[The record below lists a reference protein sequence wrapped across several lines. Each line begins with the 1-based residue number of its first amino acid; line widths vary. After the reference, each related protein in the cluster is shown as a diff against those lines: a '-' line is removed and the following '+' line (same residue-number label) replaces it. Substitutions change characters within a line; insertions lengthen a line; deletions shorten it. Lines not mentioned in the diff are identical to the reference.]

1 MSRPL
6 IYLIMIGIIKQ
17 LTKNKPMGFSIA
29 EVVVAVSIFAVIMV
43 IAIDSF
49 INVIAIN
56 RESRQYQA
64 LQDHA
69 RFLYEMISKELR
81 TAQVNLDGNCN
92 PDYWGH
98 TSVYNVET
106 VNGIQNLYFRNY
118 HDQCVH
124 YYLGGTNNDVLM
136 IDRDDQT
143 GIIMP
148 RNIKVKDLKFDVT
161 NFEYDKATNNPP
173 SVTFYMKLESIIWNP
188 PMVELQS
195 TITARYIE

>member
-1 MSRPL
+1 MT
-6 IYLIMIGIIKQ
+6 GIIKQ
-17 LTKNKPMGFSIA
+17 LNKAKQSGFSIA
-29 EVVVAVSIFAVIMV
+29 EVVIAVSIFSIIMV

-81 TAQVNLDGNCN
+81 TAQVNLDDSCD
-92 PDYWGH
+92 PDHWYY

-106 VNGIQNLYFRNY
+106 VNGIQHLYFRNY

-124 YYLGGTNNDVLM
+124 YYLGGTDGDVLM
-136 IDRDDQT
+136 VTRDNQT
-143 GIIMP
+143 GSIMP

-161 NFEYDKATNNPP
+161 NFEYGQATNNPP

>member
-1 MSRPL
+1 MT
-6 IYLIMIGIIKQ
+6 GIIKQ
-17 LTKNKPMGFSIA
+17 LNKAKQSGFSIA
-29 EVVVAVSIFAVIMV
+29 EVVIAVSIFSIIMV

-81 TAQVNLDGNCN
+81 TAQVNLDGTCN
-92 PDYWGH
+92 PDLWGY
-98 TSVYNVET
+98 TSVYNVKTDNE
-106 VNGIQNLYFRNY
+106 GRQHLYFRNY

-124 YYLGGTNNDVLM
+124 YYLGGTDGDVLM
-136 IDRDDQT
+136 VARGNQT
-143 GIIMP
+143 GFIMP

-161 NFEYDKATNNPP
+161 NFEYREATNNPP